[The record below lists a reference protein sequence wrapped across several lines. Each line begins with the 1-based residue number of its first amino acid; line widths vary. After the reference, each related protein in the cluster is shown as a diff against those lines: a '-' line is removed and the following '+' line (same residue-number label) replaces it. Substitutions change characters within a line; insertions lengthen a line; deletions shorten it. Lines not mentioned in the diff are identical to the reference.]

1 MEENEIDINQI
12 KEELINGVETSG
24 IDVVNAKAY
33 ERMDISNGGES
44 LQTEADLIILQEKT
58 EGGINKYEI
67 FDTQKNKIGEID
79 ASGNITY
86 DAEFEAKFKDLPI
99 ELEMNAKELIEKNAE
114 KEVKDQK
121 DKSEYD
127 EKIHK
132 ELGEEKEPEGDLENE
147 DEELLED
154 EEKEDRESLNDDEL
168 SEAISKDLGEDILVS
183 NVLDAKTKVGETE
196 TLENKIGAPGRYSR
210 FAIIQSN
217 GQFEI
222 VGENIETGKFESVDS
237 LEKVDDSNY
246 NFKIASGDGRY
257 ENATTRNLF
266 KVKGSEQDAIAINQ
280 ETDSRTFIS
289 SMNLDEESKTAYG
302 IRIDGDPTTREYV
315 KSAVENERDGSKS
328 ATEMAERE
336 QKLKEETGKEADNI
350 MDITQDGEITNSVDN
365 YEPIK
370 LSDGSYTTI
379 ADEAQKF
386 GYNVDKFR
394 SMVEDKA
401 TDSVADAIEEIR
413 EDERGFSPEP
423 DPDREHYFPGDENNN

>member
-12 KEELINGVETSG
+12 KEELINGVEASG

-44 LQTEADLIILQEKT
+44 LPTEVDLIILQEKI
-58 EGGINKYEI
+58 EDGISKYEI

-99 ELEMNAKELIEKNAE
+99 SLELNAKELIERNAE
-114 KEVKDQK
+114 KEVKEQK

-154 EEKEDRESLNDDEL
+154 EEKEDRETLNDEEL
-168 SEAISKDLGEDILVS
+168 SEEISKDLGEDVLVS

-196 TLENKIGAPGRYSR
+196 TLENKMGTPGKYSR

-222 VGENIETGKFESVDS
+222 VGENIETGKFESVNS
-237 LEKVDDSNY
+237 LEKVDDNNY

-266 KVKGSEQDAIAINQ
+266 KVKGSKQDAIAINQ

-302 IRIDGDPTTREYV
+302 IRINGDPTTREYV

-336 QKLKEETGKEADNI
+336 EKLKEETGKEADNI
-350 MDITQDGEITNSVDN
+350 MDITQDGEITNSVNN

-386 GYNVDKFR
+386 GYNVDKYR

-401 TDSVADAIEEIR
+401 TESVADAIEEIR